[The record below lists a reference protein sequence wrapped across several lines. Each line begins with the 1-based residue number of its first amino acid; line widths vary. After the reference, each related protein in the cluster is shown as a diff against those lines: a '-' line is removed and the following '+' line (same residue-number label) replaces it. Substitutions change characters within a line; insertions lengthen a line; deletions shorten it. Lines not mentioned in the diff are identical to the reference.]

1 VQFGEQGN
9 GVAINA
15 GALHD
20 FRVAHAALDQ
30 TQGVIERMGR
40 VGGHTLGGGG
50 GAGRGA
56 PFVGCADREFERI
69 QFRASASDLMA

>member
-30 TQGVIERMGR
+30 T
-40 VGGHTLGGGG
+40 
-50 GAGRGA
+50 
-56 PFVGCADREFERI
+56 
-69 QFRASASDLMA
+69 